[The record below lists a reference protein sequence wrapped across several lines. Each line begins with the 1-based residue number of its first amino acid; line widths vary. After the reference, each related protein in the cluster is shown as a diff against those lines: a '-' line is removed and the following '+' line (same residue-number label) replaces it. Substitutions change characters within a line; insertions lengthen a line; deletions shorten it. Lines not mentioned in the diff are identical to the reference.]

1 MKTYRMTLKRMMM
14 TVLMMLITVSAMRA
28 EQKIWLH
35 ISGNGK
41 AQVSLGETELTFDKD
56 NMTTV
61 KEDAPGKTVT
71 ISVEPEKGYTVSSVT
86 AQLTTDAG
94 NADTRGAD
102 DAGFLDVK
110 KASDTEYTFEM
121 PKDFN
126 IRIYVTFESTSKGGD
141 SEPVDPGFSG
151 VYYIANDNSGGANS
165 GSTET
170 TAYSN
175 ANDNIKW
182 YLVPADN
189 PQQTPKNI
197 DAYYS
202 PNHNSAN
209 GSSETP
215 FLTTYQTNKDKA
227 TVPSGVT
234 ERDNN
239 SVWIVKKTSEGY
251 YHVIHAA
258 TGKYVIYEV
267 PLPNDPNFNNKTNE
281 VENGKRKTMHLQTP
295 DDNDYNLSTNV
306 NYQFT
311 ITRTG
316 SNNNFIYFLQPKRR
330 SGWYWNPAN
339 GNRDKYY
346 GQTSDKTITT
356 NTVFQAG
363 LVGVYNKDTD
373 GGSKWRFEDASNDYT
388 IWPEIS
394 TTDGL
399 NFTIDPFVANVPSG
413 YKIYYRLGGEEPAL
427 TDGGEPTDANTIE
440 YPGTT
445 VSFAGN
451 MTVKAIAFANGHKS
465 KVVSFTNNKC
475 LKPTIINNK
484 TATNTF
490 TITSATDGAT
500 IYYTTD
506 NTTPS
511 NASTT
516 LVNGGSFDL
525 TDDMTV
531 INAIA
536 VKEGLSDSE
545 IESYSIP
552 KCATP
557 TIEFDE
563 NDKIKITSGQDT
575 DGNDVVTSI
584 RYTVNNTTPTR
595 SSGSEYDN
603 ENRPILG
610 ISQTVIKAV
619 AYASGYLVSDVKTLT
634 LEKCPTPVIS
644 YDGTDVT
651 ISCSMEGAYIY
662 YITGSGNLTESS
674 DHQVGPVT
682 LPEIAIGTVI
692 KAAAWKPGNA
702 FSNQVQ
708 YTTTELVNQCAKPT
722 FSYSNNKLTI
732 KSATDGATIHYT
744 TNGDD
749 PTEGSAT
756 YSAPLE
762 NLAEGTTVK
771 AIATKQGMTNSS
783 VAIYEV
789 FKEISSWTDIKADGT
804 GSYVLSSSFNVNSTY
819 SGTFKGII
827 DGQYIVITGNS
838 FPLFDKLDGATIKNV
853 ILDNVNIST
862 SANTNGHSGA
872 IANEATGNTRIYN
885 CGVLAKSGSSS
896 VSGSGSGSV
905 GGIVGEISGN
915 TRVVNCF
922 SYASISGGST
932 RAGIVG
938 NNAGTVG
945 NTRVAM
951 CMMYGDMPSGT
962 SPVYAGNHTSNSKNF
977 SEYNYWLY
985 STTNS
990 EGKKVKKNITYSVYN
1005 DQLAIDKEEYLTRFP
1020 FYRHI
1025 LNTHRELASYFLYG
1039 DYAHVEEIGHWFEEK
1054 GANAAKYPIIEKWES
1069 NTKKTPVK
1077 PTTGNLPDYIND
1089 RLITSAVGSDAQ
1101 VGEDGYLK
1109 VNVTIN
1115 GSNVGSVDL
1124 PITGMDEEHYDYT
1137 WGKVVLPFAN
1147 EFSGWTR
1154 VWSKVCTGWE
1164 ITSVNGGTAGS
1175 YSHYDNADR
1184 NCTAKD
1190 LYSNSDYIYAQ
1201 GGYYIVPYGVTSIN
1215 INAHFAN
1222 AFYLSDP
1229 QYERAY
1235 NPTVNEPTNLGGTV
1249 PATYHGY
1256 PVYTSL
1262 STLVSNLSATKNPHD
1277 QAIVLVGNYHYVVK
1291 NAGQVGFAEDK
1302 AVTIMSADDD
1312 NNQEPDYGWYSSN
1325 NHGRLEVP
1333 PLRFDFLPNIEIGMA
1348 SRVTGSTYYPGIGL
1362 WHTRGWFELTET
1374 CVSNM
1379 VQCEINSSDFSIGDN
1394 SKGNNRWIANSGCF
1408 DQITRAKDDA
1418 CTKLSYIQIGGNAY
1432 VNQLFP
1438 GSHTDNGRANKAVP
1452 IIVTGGQVNECYMTG
1467 NTAKG
1472 ANNKKQGTL
1481 TGDMI
1486 YFWCAGG
1493 KIKKF
1498 LGAYMEEPVSAGLTA
1513 KIDHAIFGRF
1523 FGGGTSAAARIKGN
1537 IDITINNSTVDFYC
1551 GGPEF
1556 GDMYDGKTVT
1566 THATGTTFG
1575 EYYGAGFGGTSITYN
1590 REAQD
1595 FNVSISAG
1603 SVTYPL
1609 GFTNYTDHMGYT
1621 AGFGFGSCYSFDY
1634 LFHSN
1639 GMQAVARF
1647 YTGYAQFSLATTG
1660 SVTNI
1665 LNNCIIKKLPGTNS
1679 QTVNETSGDFYG
1691 AGCQGMVNGTVNSTL
1706 TDCTLEGSAFGGGY
1720 KAESNEVIVYPTT
1733 QPTYAVY
1740 TKETGIFGEFGT
1752 VTLSTSD
1759 KYTWEQGN
1767 ATTQNSKSGTTLY
1780 TSKDINMANLGNV
1793 TGAISLTIDGG
1804 YVGGTSEGQSSAG
1817 GNVYG
1822 GGNESKSLSNTTV
1835 TLKGDAVIY
1844 GDVFGG
1850 GNKAEVQGSTTVNI
1864 ED

>member
-1 MKTYRMTLKRMMM
+1 MM
-14 TVLMMLITVSAMRA
+14 TVLMMLITVSAMSA
-28 EQKIWLH
+28 EQY
-35 ISGNGK
+35 ISLSITGK
-41 AQVSLGETELTFDKD
+41 GTVSVTTDKD
-56 NMTTV
+56 SKNPLPFTDGLA
-61 KEDAPGKTVT
+61 KVT
-71 ISVEPEKGYTVSSVT
+71 DIEGQIITVSVKPESGYAVTSVK
-86 AQLTTDAG
+86 AQLTTSAD
-94 NADTRGAD
+94 NADTRTD
-102 DAGFLDVK
+102 VDASFIDVK

-121 PKDFN
+121 PKDYN
-126 IRIYVTFESTSKGGD
+126 VRIYVTFESTSKNGD
-141 SEPVDPGFSG
+141 SESVDPGYSG
-151 VYYIANDNSGGANS
+151 VYYIANDNSGGTNS

-170 TAYSN
+170 TAYSS
-175 ANDNIKW
+175 ATDDIRW
-182 YLVPADN
+182 FLVPADN
-189 PQQTPKNI
+189 PQQNDNR

-202 PNHNSAN
+202 PNHATTN
-209 GSSETP
+209 GDSGKP
-215 FLTTYQTNKDKA
+215 FLTTYQTNKDA
-227 TVPSGVT
+227 ADVPSGVT
-234 ERDNN
+234 ERAHN
-239 SVWIVKKTSEGY
+239 SVWIVKKTSDNY

-267 PLPNDPNFNNKTNE
+267 PLPNDPNKNTDATEGN
-281 VENGKRKTMHLQTP
+281 NGKRKTMHLRTP

-316 SNNNFIYFLQPKRR
+316 SNNNYIYLLQPKRR
-330 SGWYWNPAN
+330 SGWYWNPAS
-339 GNRDKYY
+339 GNRNSYSGIEIKSSIYY
-346 GQTSDKTITT
+346 G
-356 NTVFQAG
+356 G
-363 LVGVYNKDTD
+363 LVGVYNNSSD
-373 GGSKWRFEDASNDYT
+373 GGSKWRFEDASDAYT
-388 IWPEIS
+388 VWPEIS

-399 NFTIDPFVANVPSG
+399 NFTIAPFVANVPSG

-427 TDGGEPTDANTIE
+427 TDGGQPTDENTKE
-440 YPGTT
+440 YPGTA

-451 MTVKAIAFANGHKS
+451 MIVKAIAFANGHKS

-475 LKPTIINNK
+475 LKPTITNNK

-490 TITSATDGAT
+490 TITSATDGVT

-511 NASTT
+511 NTSTS

-536 VKEGLSDSE
+536 VKEGLGDSD
-545 IESYSIP
+545 IESYTIP

-584 RYTVNNTTPTR
+584 RYTVDNTTPTR
-595 SSGSEYDN
+595 SSGSEYVNDD
-603 ENRPILG
+603 RPILG
-610 ISQTVIKAV
+610 ISSTVIKAV
-619 AYASGYLVSDVKTLT
+619 AYAPGYLVSDVKTLT
-634 LEKCPTPVIS
+634 LEKCPTPIIS

-651 ISCSMEGAYIY
+651 ISCGMEGAYIY
-662 YITGSGNLTESS
+662 YETDEGNLTELS

-682 LPEIAIGTVI
+682 LQNIAIGKVI

-702 FSNQVQ
+702 FSNKVQ
-708 YTTTELVNQCAKPT
+708 YTTTALVNQCAKPS
-722 FSYSNNKLTI
+722 FSFSNNKLTI
-732 KSATDGATIHYT
+732 KSATDGATIRYT

-749 PTEGSAT
+749 PTEGSI
-756 YSAPLE
+756 YSIPLE
-762 NLAEGTTVK
+762 NLAEGTIVK

-783 VAIYEV
+783 VATYEV
-789 FKEISSWTDIKADGT
+789 FKEISSWADIKADGT
-804 GSYVLSSSFNVNSTY
+804 GSYVLSSSFNVNGTY
-819 SGTFKGII
+819 SGIFKGII
-827 DGQYIVITGNS
+827 DGQYIVITGNTY
-838 FPLFDKLDGATIKNV
+838 PLFDKLDGATIKNV
-853 ILDNVNIST
+853 ILDKVNISS
-862 SANTNGHSGA
+862 SANENGHSGA

-915 TRVVNCF
+915 ARVVNCF
-922 SYASISGGST
+922 SYASISGGGT

-985 STTNS
+985 STTNA
-990 EGKKVKKNITYSVYN
+990 EGKKVKKNVTYSVYN

-1039 DYAHVEEIGHWFEEK
+1039 DYAHVDEIGHWYEEK
-1054 GANAAKYPIIEKWES
+1054 GANAAKYPVIVRWES
-1069 NTKKTPVK
+1069 DTKKTPVK

-1101 VGEDGYLK
+1101 VGENGYLK
-1109 VNVTIN
+1109 VNISIN
-1115 GSNVGSVDL
+1115 GSSVGSVDL
-1124 PITGMDEEHYDYT
+1124 PITGMDEDHYDYT

-1154 VWSKVCTGWE
+1154 IWSKVCTGWE
-1164 ITSVNGGTAGS
+1164 ITAVNGGTAGS

-1201 GGYYIVPYGVTSIN
+1201 GGNYIVPYGVTSIN

-1235 NPTVNEPTNLGGTV
+1235 DNKVNNPTDLGGAV
-1249 PATYHGY
+1249 PSTYHGY

-1262 STLVSNLSATKNPHD
+1262 STLVSNLSTTTNPHD

-1291 NAGQVGFAEDK
+1291 NANQVGFATDK

-1348 SRVTGSTYYPGIGL
+1348 SRVTGSSYYPGIGL

-1379 VQCEINSSDFSIGDN
+1379 VQCEINSSDFSSGDDG
-1394 SKGNNRWIANSGCF
+1394 KGNNRWIVNSGCF
-1408 DQITRAKDDA
+1408 DQITRAKDNP
-1418 CTKLSYIQIGGNAY
+1418 CINLSYIQIGGNAY

-1472 ANNKKQGTL
+1472 ANNNKQGTL

-1595 FNVSISAG
+1595 YAVNISST

-1609 GFTNYTDHMGYT
+1609 DFSNYTNHMDYT

-1660 SVTNI
+1660 NVTNI

-1679 QTVNETSGDFYG
+1679 QTVKETSGDFYG
-1691 AGCQGMVNGTVNSTL
+1691 AGCQGMVNGTVISTL
-1706 TDCTLEGSAFGGGY
+1706 TGCTLEGSAYGGGY

-1759 KYTWEQGN
+1759 TYTWEQGN
-1767 ATTQNSKSGTTLY
+1767 ATTQNTKSGTTLY

-1804 YVGGTSEGQSSAG
+1804 YVGGTSQGETPAVPATATTSAIPAG

-1822 GGNESKSLSNTTV
+1822 GGNESKSLNNTTV

-1850 GNKAEVQGSTTVNI
+1850 GNKAEVSGSATVNI
-1864 ED
+1864 EE